1 MTLFVV
7 DEAPRTLF
15 RAQDFIEQH
24 AAENIRADD
33 IAHAAAVTVRSVQLA
48 FRQHLGTTPGSYL
61 RSVRLERAHR
71 DLLRADRGSGG
82 TVAAIAARW
91 QFASPS
97 RFAAY
102 YREAFGE
109 LPSETLGH

>member
-33 IAHAAAVTVRSVQLA
+33 IALAAAVTVRSVQLA

-61 RSVRLERAHR
+61 RAIRLERAHR
-71 DLLRADRGSGG
+71 DLLRAHRGTGS
-82 TVAAIAARW
+82 TVATIAARW

-102 YREAFGE
+102 YRQAFGE